1 MYFISI
7 PWTIDLFGSLSLGFV
22 TEATEEELHER
33 FPSRG
38 RACKSKAA
46 PPSKDPKGDK
56 KKDVGKKSNGAQK
69 DSDGPSVALKA
80 VPKPKEKNTKAA
92 EEAPEPSQPSKRLRK
107 PPAEAAAKKGSPDPA
122 AVLDEVD
129 CGGGAGHAMMV
140 PKFQY
145 LVDLLID
152 KNLVATVTKKLFTVF
167 WSLLWGIADQWNLN
181 IPCIFSA
188 VWITNILMVHVVIL
202 NLKKVDCAASAHA
215 GMRQKK

>member
-1 MYFISI
+1 
-7 PWTIDLFGSLSLGFV
+7 
-22 TEATEEELHER
+22 
-33 FPSRG
+33 
-38 RACKSKAA
+38 
-46 PPSKDPKGDK
+46 
-56 KKDVGKKSNGAQK
+56 
-69 DSDGPSVALKA
+69 
-80 VPKPKEKNTKAA
+80 
-92 EEAPEPSQPSKRLRK
+92 
-107 PPAEAAAKKGSPDPA
+107 
-122 AVLDEVD
+122 
-129 CGGGAGHAMMV
+129 MV